1 MMASSYAQQWRSLA
15 FSSDESHITAQYG
28 QDSSFSLLYNLYALK
43 LLQLELLD
51 DSVSKE
57 WHLGRP
63 CN

>member
-57 WHLGRP
+57 
-63 CN
+63 